1 MCSTLMG
8 GYAFDVNQRQISYDK
23 KEKYSSM
30 TEQKQCRIST
40 LSNVASYEAEN
51 RVLFYGIKQK
61 L

>member
-1 MCSTLMG
+1 MG